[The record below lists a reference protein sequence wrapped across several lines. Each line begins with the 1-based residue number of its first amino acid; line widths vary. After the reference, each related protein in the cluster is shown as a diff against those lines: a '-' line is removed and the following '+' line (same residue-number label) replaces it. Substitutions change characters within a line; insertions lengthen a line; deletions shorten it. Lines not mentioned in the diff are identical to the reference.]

1 MATRLDAQIAA
12 TVESRRDV
20 QRLAGGAVA
29 AICCILGNTW
39 NQMLVWD
46 AQIAATVQVRESSF
60 SEVGEI
66 ASDGPE
72 ARLLPC
78 VASSEFLGIG
88 S

>member
-1 MATRLDAQIAA
+1 M
-12 TVESRRDV
+12 
-20 QRLAGGAVA
+20 
-29 AICCILGNTW
+29 
-39 NQMLVWD
+39 WD

-72 ARLLPC
+72 ARLLPS
-78 VASSEFLGIG
+78 VAFSEFLGIG